1 MISLW
6 NAFEYKSVDSLME
19 VKGNFMLNNIFN
31 IILSK
36 LIDKSDKNKKIF
48 CVIVIIICV
57 FSMLKQGCLSMTFL
71 LFILI
76 SLIILLENK
85 IAIIYFYKN
94 YVLIAVIVFTL
105 LCEFLCYMVF
115 NTFELINMITGYFVV
130 EVFDAKDYFLI
141 NTHYL
146 NNNYREYAEK
156 NTIIGFSNSLRM
168 TRVSNRFTYIVDKKE
183 TIEEQMQV
191 FSEIIQDEIESYEL
205 FQENEYTLYLK
216 DFGLL
221 RIKVEYYS
229 GFVVLIF
236 L

>member
-85 IAIIYFYKN
+85 IAIIYFYK
-94 YVLIAVIVFTL
+94 ITFL
-105 LCEFLCYMVF
+105 L
-115 NTFELINMITGYFVV
+115 
-130 EVFDAKDYFLI
+130 
-141 NTHYL
+141 
-146 NNNYREYAEK
+146 
-156 NTIIGFSNSLRM
+156 
-168 TRVSNRFTYIVDKKE
+168 
-183 TIEEQMQV
+183 
-191 FSEIIQDEIESYEL
+191 
-205 FQENEYTLYLK
+205 
-216 DFGLL
+216 LL
-221 RIKVEYYS
+221 
-229 GFVVLIF
+229 
-236 L
+236 

>member
-1 MISLW
+1 
-6 NAFEYKSVDSLME
+6 
-19 VKGNFMLNNIFN
+19 MLNNIFN
-31 IILSK
+31 IIISK

-57 FSMLKQGCLSMTFL
+57 FIMLKQGCLSMTFL

-85 IAIIYFYKN
+85 VAIIYFYKK
-94 YVLIAVIVFTL
+94 YVLIAVIVFTI
-105 LCEFLCYMVF
+105 LCEFICYMIF
-115 NTFELINMITGYFVV
+115 NTFELINMVAGYFVV

-156 NTIIGFSNSLRM
+156 NATIGFSNSLHM
-168 TRVSNRFTYIVDKKE
+168 TRASNRFIYIVDKKE
-183 TIEEQMQV
+183 TIEDQMLV
-191 FSEIIQDEIESYEL
+191 FSKIIQDEIESYEI
-205 FQENEYTLYLK
+205 FQENEYTLHLK
-216 DFGLL
+216 EFGLL
-221 RIKVEYYS
+221 RIEVEYYS
-229 GFVVLIF
+229 EFVVLYF

>member
-1 MISLW
+1 
-6 NAFEYKSVDSLME
+6 
-19 VKGNFMLNNIFN
+19 MLNNIFN

-36 LIDKSDKNKKIF
+36 IIDKSDKNKKIF

-85 IAIIYFYKN
+85 IAIIYFYKK

-156 NTIIGFSNSLRM
+156 NATIGFSNSLRM

-205 FQENEYTLYLK
+205 FQENEYTLHLK
-216 DFGLL
+216 KFGLL